1 MTNEEDVEKKKGSV
15 IFSLV
20 SYVSINCIRFTGIIS
35 AQSTP
40 TNNGVQSIYFV
51 GEGQGDC
58 NISTHSRTEA
68 AAAKDL
74 LVNRFKEF
82 QHTGTRRWLLHTK
95 HLHRTTNGRFNTQPP
110 EGSCHPVITEKIK
123 SLVFQHTATRRW
135 LHAFGCLVGGLV
147 GVSTHS
153 HPKVAARTWAG
164 KSTDRLTFQ
173 HTATRRWLLPT

>member
-1 MTNEEDVEKKKGSV
+1 MEKKKGSV

-110 EGSCHPVITEKIK
+110 EG
-123 SLVFQHTATRRW
+123 
-135 LHAFGCLVGGLV
+135 GCLPHFYFMLLPIK
-147 GVSTHS
+147 VSTHS
-153 HPKVAARTWAG
+153 HPKVAA
-164 KSTDRLTFQ
+164 L
-173 HTATRRWLLPT
+173 H

>member
-135 LHAFGCLVGGLV
+135 LLEHERANLRTGLRFNTQPPEGGCSL
-147 GVSTHS
+147 HK
-153 HPKVAARTWAG
+153 KVRKISVLNTVF
-164 KSTDRLTFQ
+164 R
-173 HTATRRWLLPT
+173 